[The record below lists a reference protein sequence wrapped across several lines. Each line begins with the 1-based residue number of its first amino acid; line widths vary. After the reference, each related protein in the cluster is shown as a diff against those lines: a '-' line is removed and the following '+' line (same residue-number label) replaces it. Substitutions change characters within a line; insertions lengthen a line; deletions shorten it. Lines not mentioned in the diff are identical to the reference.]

1 MKKVVKLKESDL
13 QRIVKRVLNEGGK
26 FQKFHVRAFNY
37 MDSIKKSDMTY
48 IPGIFKR
55 ELSLSDEESKILAF
69 NYKKYS
75 DMGGDYNEYIGE
87 PLYDID
93 NVNLEHNYSLD
104 DYQLTHRINIDGKK
118 LDGMLS
124 PDRILDDTHIIKLT
138 NNDLTHVDF
147 TGYGKLKTLFA
158 MLIEGNPI
166 RTVNIPSLINFLS
179 GTYPDKKLSR
189 FKMEYIPNEN
199 FNEEHVEYI
208 KNNVV
213 NDSLEITITP
223 LSQ

>member
-1 MKKVVKLKESDL
+1 MGRIEKQKRQLIEESNK
-13 QRIVKRVLNEGGK
+13 RILNEGGK
-26 FQKFHVRAFNY
+26 FQKFHARAFNY
-37 MDSIKKSDMTY
+37 MDSIKKSDRPY

-55 ELSLSDEESKILAF
+55 ELYLSDEESKILAF

-104 DYQLTHRINIDGKK
+104 DHQLTHRINIDGKK

-138 NNDLTHVDF
+138 NNGLTHVDF
-147 TGYGKLKTLFA
+147 TGYDKLNSLFA

-179 GTYPDKKLSR
+179 GTYPDKKLTR

>member
-1 MKKVVKLKESDL
+1 MKIILTEE
-13 QRIVKRVLNEGGK
+13 QFNRVILNEGRK
-26 FQKFHVRAFNY
+26 FQKFHAKAFNY
-37 MDSIKKSDMTY
+37 VDSLKKSDLLY
-48 IPGIFKR
+48 LPGLFKK

-75 DMGGDYNEYIGE
+75 NMGGDYNEYIGE

-93 NVNLEHNYSLD
+93 NVNLEYNYSLSD
-104 DYQLTHRINIDGKK
+104 DEIAHRINIDGKN

-124 PDRILDDTHIIKLT
+124 PDRILDDTHIIRLK
-138 NNDLTHVDF
+138 NNGLTHVDF
-147 TGYGKLKTLFA
+147 TGYDKLNLLFA
-158 MLIEGNPI
+158 MIIEGNPI

-179 GTYPDKKLSR
+179 GTYPDKKLTR

-208 KNNVV
+208 KNNINV
-213 NDSLEITITP
+213 DSDLEITITP

>member
-1 MKKVVKLKESDL
+1 MKIILTEE
-13 QRIVKRVLNEGGK
+13 QFNRVILNEGGK
-26 FQKFHVRAFNY
+26 FQKFHAKAFNY
-37 MDSIKKSDMTY
+37 VDSLKKSDLLY
-48 IPGIFKR
+48 LPGLFKK

-75 DMGGDYNEYIGE
+75 NMGGDYNEYIGE

-93 NVNLEHNYSLD
+93 NVNLEYNYSLSD
-104 DYQLTHRINIDGKK
+104 DEIAHRINIDGKN

-124 PDRILDDTHIIKLT
+124 PDRILDDTHIIRLK
-138 NNDLTHVDF
+138 NNGLTHVDF
-147 TGYGKLKTLFA
+147 TGYDKLNSLFA
-158 MLIEGNPI
+158 MIIEGNPI

-179 GTYPDKKLSR
+179 GTYPDKKLTR

-208 KNNVV
+208 KNNINV
-213 NDSLEITITP
+213 DSDLEITLTP